1 MINKVILVGR
11 LTKEINLKKTSSN
24 LSVASFTVAC
34 NRRVSGQ
41 NEQTADFI
49 NCVAWRQSADFLAK
63 YSQKGSL
70 VGVEGR
76 IQTRNYD
83 DASGKRVYVTEIVC
97 DSVQMLESKS
107 SSSNTNTNRPNT
119 QNNDYGF
126 NPSNN
131 YDSAPS
137 STGFDAP
144 SNDNFGSNDAFAD
157 FGSGHTLDISSDDLP
172 F

>member
-11 LTKEINLKKTSSN
+11 LTKEISLKKTSSN

-97 DSVQMLESKS
+97 DSVQLLDSKTS
-107 SSSNTNTNRPNT
+107 STNTNRAPS
-119 QNNDYGF
+119 QENDYSF
-126 NPSNN
+126 SPSVDVG
-131 YDSAPS
+131 YESSSAH
-137 STGFDAP
+137 TGFEAP
-144 SNDNFGSNDAFAD
+144 TNNTSGSNDSFAD
-157 FGSGHTLDISSDDLP
+157 FSSGNSLDISSDDLP